1 MRSVRPS
8 PCPAA
13 RGAYPRRSV
22 PRPRCPVARGVSP
35 RGCLAILAAYWT
47 LFPGMP
53 ALADNTI
60 STIERVKGSVVA
72 VGTFERTRTPA
83 FQFRATGFAVGDGS
97 LIATNAHALP
107 ATLDSEHRETLVVV
121 IPAADQRSQVREVR
135 ELAVDLDSDLAVL
148 KMNGPPLRALK
159 LGAPDGA
166 REGQSVLFTGFPI
179 GNVLGVF
186 PATHR
191 GMVAAITPI
200 AIPPPL
206 AAQLDLR
213 VFRRLTTGSFP
224 VLQLDATAYPGN
236 SGSPVYDP
244 ESGEVLGIINMVFVK
259 GTKEAALTQP
269 SGITYAIPASHLQ
282 ALLAKTN

>member
-1 MRSVRPS
+1 
-8 PCPAA
+8 
-13 RGAYPRRSV
+13 
-22 PRPRCPVARGVSP
+22 VSP